1 MANGVTKMTHTY
13 DNNKQIIKRELR
25 HMMEHAEALMDATA
39 GEFDERITTARTLL
53 QDRLDS
59 DKDDYNKLE
68 DNASD
73 KAQ

>member
-1 MANGVTKMTHTY
+1 
-13 DNNKQIIKRELR
+13 
-25 HMMEHAEALMDATA
+25 MMEHAEALMDATA